1 MTLKTVV
8 KKATNAVRSNAT
20 TILPAIG
27 VGGVLSTAYLAA
39 KASFKASD
47 VIRTEQ
53 MQLDLQEK
61 SHPLTNKEKA
71 KLVWKEY
78 IPTAVSGVL
87 TIGCIIGGA
96 RIGARRAAAAYS
108 LIAASEQAF
117 SSYRE
122 KVVEQIGEKKERA
135 IRDELA
141 QDRLRKDP
149 PTLVVGTGKTLCR
162 EDHTG
167 RYFECDIETLRR
179 AENKINHQ
187 MLREN
192 EASLNDFYHL
202 VGLPHTSF
210 SSCTGWSIDKELSLW
225 FTAALTEDGKP
236 CLVFEYNY
244 IKPL

>member
-8 KKATNAVRSNAT
+8 KKATNSVRSNAT

-27 VGGVLSTAYLAA
+27 VGGVVTTAYLAA
-39 KASFKASD
+39 KASFKASNM
-47 VIRTEQ
+47 IQTEQ
-53 MQLDLQEK
+53 FLLDNQEK
-61 SHPLTNKEKA
+61 SHPLTTKEKA

-78 IPTAVSGVL
+78 IPTAISGVL

-108 LIAASEQAF
+108 LITVSEQAF
-117 SSYRE
+117 AEYRE
-122 KVVEQIGEKKERA
+122 KVTEQIGEKKERA
-135 IRDELA
+135 IRDEIA
-141 QDRLRKDP
+141 QDHVRKDP
-149 PTLVVGTGKTLCR
+149 PTLVVGTGKTLCK

-187 MLREN
+187 LIREN

-210 SSCTGWSIDKELSLW
+210 SSCTGWTIDKELTLW
-225 FTAALTEDGKP
+225 FAATLTEDGKP